1 MRVLALDYGSARI
14 GCAVSDATGT
24 LATPIP
30 AIEPPDIDR
39 IRSLVGEREVEQ
51 VVVGMPVSL
60 SGEEGPQAEVTR
72 SFCEDL
78 AAAIE
83 VPVETWDERFTTRMA
98 ARTRR
103 DTGAGSAED
112 SIAAAHLLE
121 TYLAAL
127 ESRTARAAASGTAEQ
142 PARTGDRDRVEPAD
156 REGAGPGT
164 GA

>member
-24 LATPIP
+24 LATPIE
-30 AIEPPDIDR
+30 AIEPPEVARVAALI
-39 IRSLVGEREVEQ
+39 EQREVDQ

-60 SGEEGPQAEVTR
+60 SGVEGHQAEVTR
-72 SFCEDL
+72 AFCSEL
-78 AAAIE
+78 SQAVE

-98 ARTRR
+98 AQTRR
-103 DTGAGSAED
+103 ETGAGSAED

-127 ESRTARAAASGTAEQ
+127 ESRSR
-142 PARTGDRDRVEPAD
+142 
-156 REGAGPGT
+156 
-164 GA
+164 

>member
-30 AIEPPDIDR
+30 AIEPPDVDR
-39 IRSLVGEREVEQ
+39 IAAVVTQREVEQ

-60 SGEEGPQAEVTR
+60 SGEEGRQAEVTR
-72 SFCEDL
+72 EFCEQL
-78 AAAIE
+78 EAAVE

-98 ARTRR
+98 AQTRR
-103 DTGAGSAED
+103 ETGAGAAED

-121 TYLAAL
+121 TYLLAL
-127 ESRTARAAASGTAEQ
+127 ESRTAAAAREAAAHG
-142 PARTGDRDRVEPAD
+142 AD
-156 REGAGPGT
+156 EGVGG
-164 GA
+164 

>member
-24 LATPIP
+24 LASPIE
-30 AIEPPDIDR
+30 AVEPPEVGR
-39 IRSLVGEREVEQ
+39 IAELVEQREVEQ

-60 SGEEGPQAEVTR
+60 SGEEGPQAAVTR
-72 SFCEDL
+72 EFCGEL
-78 AAAIE
+78 SRALE

-98 ARTRR
+98 AQTRR
-103 DTGAGSAED
+103 DTGAGAAED

-127 ESRTARAAASGTAEQ
+127 ESRKR
-142 PARTGDRDRVEPAD
+142 
-156 REGAGPGT
+156 
-164 GA
+164 

>member
-30 AIEPPDIDR
+30 AIEPPDIGR
-39 IRSLVGEREVEQ
+39 IAAVVDEREVER

-60 SGEEGPQAEVTR
+60 SGEEGPQAAVTR
-72 SFCEDL
+72 SFCKELDL
-78 AAAIE
+78 AVE

-98 ARTRR
+98 AQTRR
-103 DTGAGSAED
+103 DTGAGAAED

-121 TYLAAL
+121 TYLLALDGRSAKAAR
-127 ESRTARAAASGTAEQ
+127 ESAAQSTAE
-142 PARTGDRDRVEPAD
+142 AAGD
-156 REGAGPGT
+156 
-164 GA
+164 